1 MIKMWRV
8 AVHDYL
14 RHVLRKRFI
23 FALLSLPLVILAIAA
38 VGGISVLVQV
48 DNKAAGYV
56 DLAGITHLAAPV
68 EPDNEGFFTR
78 ADLVEYSSEEEARK
92 MLDEREISSY
102 FVIQPDYAESG
113 KVRMVAYDAPGE
125 NVEAAFRNLL
135 RRSLLNNV
143 EPVILDR
150 IISGSDVTIRS
161 STDDRESEA
170 ENWFN
175 LILPIF
181 VGVIFIVVINTSGGY
196 LLQAVVEEKENRTM
210 EIVVTSL
217 SPQELMIG
225 KIIGNLSVGLTQ
237 MLAWAVI
244 PLIAFFLLRSR
255 IPFLQAVKIDP
266 QFGWLTIITLILA
279 FLMIAALM
287 AMVGAT
293 TTEAREA
300 QQVSGMFTLPLV
312 MPMWFTNQFM
322 MKPDGILPTIMSI
335 FPLTSPLSLPLR
347 SAFTHIPAWQTA
359 LSLVLLFISAVGA
372 MWLSGRAFRMGMLRY
387 GQRLKLGEIFRR
399 EKAS

>member
-68 EPDNEGFFTR
+68 EPDSGGFFTS
-78 ADLVEYSSEEEARK
+78 ADLVEYSSEDEARK

-113 KVRMVAYDAPGE
+113 KVRMVAYDAPGD

-135 RRSLLNNV
+135 RRSLLNDV
-143 EPVILDR
+143 EPVILNR

-161 STDDRESEA
+161 STDDRESGA
-170 ENWFN
+170 DNWFN

-244 PLIAFFLLRSR
+244 PLIVFFLLRSR

>member
-68 EPDNEGFFTR
+68 EPDSGGFFTS
-78 ADLVEYSSEEEARK
+78 ADLVEYSSEDEARK

-102 FVIQPDYAESG
+102 FVIQPDYAESV
-113 KVRMVAYDAPGE
+113 KVRMVAYDAPGD

-135 RRSLLNNV
+135 RRSLLNDV
-143 EPVILDR
+143 EPVILNR

-161 STDDRESEA
+161 STDDRESGA
-170 ENWFN
+170 DNWFN

-244 PLIAFFLLRSR
+244 PLIVFFLLRSR